1 MSTSFQTCLLID
13 DNPLDKYINTKLI
26 QNVNFAYEILA
37 FESPVDALLALKEG
51 NIKPDV
57 IFLDINMPTMNGF
70 EFLREYANLHISK
83 DNIKVCVLSSSINPE
98 DEDSAIR
105 SPYVSNYIQKNLKEE
120 KLQEL
125 INS

>member
-13 DNPLDKYINTKLI
+13 DNPLDNYINTKLI
-26 QNVNFAYEILA
+26 QNVNFANEVLA

-98 DEDSAIR
+98 DEDRAIR
-105 SPYVSNYIQKNLKEE
+105 SPYVTTYIQKNLKEE

-125 INS
+125 MNS

>member
-13 DNPLDKYINTKLI
+13 DNPLDNYINTKLI
-26 QNVNFAYEILA
+26 QNVNFANEVLA

-57 IFLDINMPTMNGF
+57 IFLDINMPVMNGF

-105 SPYVSNYIQKNLKEE
+105 SPYVTTYIQKNLKEE

-125 INS
+125 MNS

>member
-13 DNPLDKYINTKLI
+13 DNPLDNYINTKLI
-26 QNVNFAYEILA
+26 QNVNFANEILA

-57 IFLDINMPTMNGF
+57 IFLDINMPVMNGF
-70 EFLREYANLHISK
+70 EFLMEYANLHISK
-83 DNIKVCVLSSSINPE
+83 DNIKLCVLSSSINPE
-98 DEDSAIR
+98 DEDRAIR
-105 SPYVSNYIQKNLKEE
+105 SPYVTKYIQKNLKEE

-125 INS
+125 MNS

>member
-13 DNPLDKYINTKLI
+13 DNPLDNYINTKLI
-26 QNVNFAYEILA
+26 QNVNFANEILA

-57 IFLDINMPTMNGF
+57 IFLDINMPVMNGF
-70 EFLREYANLHISK
+70 EFLMEYANLHISK

-98 DEDSAIR
+98 DEDRAIR
-105 SPYVSNYIQKNLKEE
+105 SPYVTTYIQKNLKEE

-125 INS
+125 MNS

>member
-13 DNPLDKYINTKLI
+13 DNPLDNYINTKLI
-26 QNVNFAYEILA
+26 QNVNFANEVLA

-57 IFLDINMPTMNGF
+57 IFLDINMPVMNSF
-70 EFLREYANLHISK
+70 EFLMEYANLNITK
-83 DNIKVCVLSSSINPE
+83 DNIKLCVLSSSINPE
-98 DEDSAIR
+98 DEDRAIR
-105 SPYVSNYIQKNLKEE
+105 SPYVTKYIQKNLKEE

-125 INS
+125 LNS

>member
-13 DNPLDKYINTKLI
+13 DNPLDNYINTKLI
-26 QNVNFAYEILA
+26 QNVNFANEILA

-83 DNIKVCVLSSSINPE
+83 DNIKLCVLSSSINPE
-98 DEDSAIR
+98 DEDRAIR
-105 SPYVSNYIQKNLKEE
+105 SPYVTTYIQKNLKEE

-125 INS
+125 MNS

>member
-13 DNPLDKYINTKLI
+13 DNPLDNYINTKLI
-26 QNVNFAYEILA
+26 QNVNFANEVLA

-83 DNIKVCVLSSSINPE
+83 DNIKLCVLSSSINPE
-98 DEDSAIR
+98 DEDRAIR
-105 SPYVSNYIQKNLKEE
+105 SPYVTKYIQKNLKEE

-125 INS
+125 MNS

>member
-13 DNPLDKYINTKLI
+13 DNPLDNYINTKLI
-26 QNVNFAYEILA
+26 QNVNFANEVLA

-57 IFLDINMPTMNGF
+57 IFLDINMPVMNGF
-70 EFLREYANLHISK
+70 EFLMEYANLHISK
-83 DNIKVCVLSSSINPE
+83 DNIKLCVLSSSINPE
-98 DEDSAIR
+98 DEDRAIR
-105 SPYVSNYIQKNLKEE
+105 SPYVTKYIQKNLKEE

-125 INS
+125 MNS

>member
-13 DNPLDKYINTKLI
+13 DNPLDNYINTKLI
-26 QNVNFAYEILA
+26 QNVNFANEILA

-98 DEDSAIR
+98 DEDRAIR
-105 SPYVSNYIQKNLKEE
+105 SPYVTTYIQKNLKEE

-125 INS
+125 MNS